1 MFSYN
6 HGYQSSCAYDA
17 KHWQTLW
24 SVALNYKRQS
34 THTCSI
40 LPFFSVNS
48 SVVISTA
55 EGGGMGIK
63 VRNRHWHGRVRS
75 VLWLATASCVHPRG
89 FFFRGRTAY
98 LTPDGFKEPADQFVI
113 QICWIRGGTYILHQ
127 VKFEDNRS
135 GVLRTSTQVYGRK
148 LRRVYCLVVGLK
160 KRHF

>member
-89 FFFRGRTAY
+89 FFFRGQSLPYTRW
-98 LTPDGFKEPADQFVI
+98 LQ
-113 QICWIRGGTYILHQ
+113 
-127 VKFEDNRS
+127 
-135 GVLRTSTQVYGRK
+135 RTSRPICDTNLLNKGRYIYTASSQVWGQP
-148 LRRVYCLVVGLK
+148 LRCFENIKSGLWAQAT
-160 KRHF
+160 